1 MQGIQVDK
9 YLLSEA
15 KGGYGRTAV
24 LPNAE
29 KVHPNYRKSVF
40 MGRKILAI

>member
-24 LPNAE
+24 LPSAE

-40 MGRKILAI
+40 IDRKILSI